1 LNAEVASALARSDVR
16 THLQQLGAE
25 PARSTPEAF
34 ANLIRDEMLKW
45 RSIVVRA
52 KIRPDL

>member
-1 LNAEVASALARSDVR
+1 LSALARSDVR
-16 THLQQLGAE
+16 KQLQQLGAE
-25 PARSTPEAF
+25 PASSTPEAF